1 MPLQP
6 LARWKIGAALVT
18 PSSKAASMPAL
29 TSICADATEL
39 CSRSAAGRRPP
50 GQQPWQMPLPPSR
63 LRSSARSRSF
73 CWRVVLGETA
83 LEDGPMLP
91 VVPTVPSPGCGRP
104 SSEPVRA
111 RGIVLPA
118 PTSAVEGETEPEGA
132 AVELGAGPAPGL
144 AAPVAADPPD
154 VPAAPPAAPPD
165 EPPPEDW
172 ASAAP
177 PKASEAASA
186 RGMMVRDM
194 GPSLKGG
201 NAEAGAGFRSQHH
214 VDQRRP
220 AACKPGLERKVQLGD
235 RRRPE
240 ALDPHGARERHP
252 IDVRPVEAQHV
263 DRLRAD
269 VLRPDVRELAPED
282 GVGAVVHDQGSDV
295 VYLTRLR
302 PQRLHIVNGAAVT
315 LQAEHRAILAGN
327 GGAGRH
333 RQAVADR
340 TAGELEPVVRRRAPE
355 R

>member
-1 MPLQP
+1 
-6 LARWKIGAALVT
+6 
-18 PSSKAASMPAL
+18 
-29 TSICADATEL
+29 
-39 CSRSAAGRRPP
+39 
-50 GQQPWQMPLPPSR
+50 MPLPPSR

-73 CWRVVLGETA
+73 SWRVVLGETA

-104 SSEPVRA
+104 SSEPVWA
-111 RGIVLPA
+111 RGIVLPP
-118 PTSAVEGETEPEGA
+118 PTSAVEGEIEPEGA

-144 AAPVAADPPD
+144 AAPGAPVAADPPA
-154 VPAAPPAAPPD
+154 VPAAPPPAAPPD

-172 ASAAP
+172 ASTAP

-194 GPSLKGG
+194 SPSSKGG
-201 NAEAGAGFRSQHH
+201 NAEVRAGFRSQHH

-220 AACKPGLERKVQLGD
+220 AACKPALEREVQLGD

-282 GVGAVVHDQGSDV
+282 GVGAV
-295 VYLTRLR
+295 
-302 PQRLHIVNGAAVT
+302 
-315 LQAEHRAILAGN
+315 
-327 GGAGRH
+327 
-333 RQAVADR
+333 
-340 TAGELEPVVRRRAPE
+340 
-355 R
+355 